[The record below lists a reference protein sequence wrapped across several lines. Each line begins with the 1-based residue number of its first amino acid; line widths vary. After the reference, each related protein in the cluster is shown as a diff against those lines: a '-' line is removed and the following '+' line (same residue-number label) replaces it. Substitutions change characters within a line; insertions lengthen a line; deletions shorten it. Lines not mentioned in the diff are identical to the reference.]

1 MTLPA
6 ARASEGGEPSAATAV
21 HGGSQAP
28 ATLRTVAKLAGVSAS
43 TVSRVLNAGPGVE
56 RWASAATTTRIR
68 AIATQVGYVPNPH
81 AASLRT
87 HRSNLIGVL
96 VPRLSDLVL
105 ATIYEGIEEA
115 AAAAGYHTFVAN
127 SRDRPE
133 EQRARV
139 EMLLSRRADGLIL
152 GDAYA
157 DARFVDELAAREVP
171 FVLVS
176 RRAGNHPSV
185 TCDDELGGRLAAE
198 HLLGLGHR
206 RVGVIAGEPYASTGI
221 DRTAGFVTTYAAAGF
236 PVPADLVIHSQFD
249 VAGGRRAAERLM
261 AHDRIPTAI
270 FAVND
275 FAAIGALGAIRD
287 SGAVAGRDIAVVG
300 YNDIPLAAELPI
312 SLTTIRSP
320 MHQMGYRAAELLVS
334 LLAGETVRP
343 ERLQPVLV
351 ARATTE
357 RHKPEP
363 GASRGKP
370 LKP

>member
-6 ARASEGGEPSAATAV
+6 ARASRA

-43 TVSRVLNAGPGVE
+43 TVSRVLNAGPGVG
-56 RWASAATTTRIR
+56 RWASPATTTRIR

-133 EQRARV
+133 EQRACV

-171 FVLVS
+171 VVLVS

-198 HLLGLGHR
+198 HLLSLGHR

-221 DRTAGFVTTYAAAGF
+221 DRTAGFVTTYPAAGF

-249 VAGGRRAAERLM
+249 VAGGVAQRSSSWPTTVFRRPSSPSMISPPSARWARSETPERSLAE
-261 AHDRIPTAI
+261 I
-270 FAVND
+270 
-275 FAAIGALGAIRD
+275 
-287 SGAVAGRDIAVVG
+287 
-300 YNDIPLAAELPI
+300 LP
-312 SLTTIRSP
+312 SSATTTYLSPPNSRSP
-320 MHQMGYRAAELLVS
+320 SPPSGPPRTKWDTAPPNS
-334 LLAGETVRP
+334 
-343 ERLQPVLV
+343 
-351 ARATTE
+351 
-357 RHKPEP
+357 
-363 GASRGKP
+363 
-370 LKP
+370 